1 MHVMLHSQRVKLVLL
16 SFWDILGSLKYFEIM
31 KHVETHRDSPVGCPR
46 LSPGCEL
53 RLVLMGETP
62 ENVLEQ
68 WIHLNLVRRTHKLDE
83 NQKIIL
89 SRLMLHPSRY
99 RAIWFQCGSFRLKQ
113 LSLREVCLRYYY
125 FSH

>member
-1 MHVMLHSQRVKLVLL
+1 ML
-16 SFWDILGSLKYFEIM
+16 
-31 KHVETHRDSPVGCPR
+31 KHTATVQSDVQGFHQTANRW
-46 LSPGCEL
+46 